1 MCGIT
6 GVVYN
11 NTYSKEHL
19 TDVTSRMLAPIE
31 HRGPDSSGIWSNEK
45 LGVVLGHRRLSIID
59 LSENANQP
67 MQSKS
72 TRFVIS
78 YNGEVYNFKELKKE
92 LDQANYGVW
101 RGESDTEVILAAI
114 EHWGIER
121 AVSKFI
127 GMFCFALWDDEKEL
141 LHIVRDRMGI
151 KPVYWSMQNGNFI
164 FGSELKS
171 LMAFEKWNAEIDKNS
186 LALFM
191 KYKYVPCPATIF
203 KNAHQL
209 EAATILTFDK
219 NKNIKK
225 KKYWELDEIAKHGV
239 MQSNNEVKY
248 LDNEIFDLIN
258 SSVKYRLVSDVPIGA
273 FLSGGIDSS
282 VIVALMQENS
292 ILPINT
298 FSIGFSIGSYD
309 EAAYSKKIAEYLNTN
324 HTEYILEPEDAI
336 NIIPKLP
343 QIYDEPFSDSSQ
355 IPTFL
360 LSRLTSKSVK
370 VALSGDGGDEVF
382 GGYNR
387 YIYADKYFE
396 KLNSIPIW
404 LQNASK
410 NFIHSISEDSW
421 GRILKCFPK
430 KYALNHPGDKLY
442 KLASVIGKDRVGT
455 YKTLISDWQFEDNLI
470 MGDEI
475 YHDIDFNNPSYF
487 DSTNSVEYM
496 QLMDQMNYLPND
508 ILTKVD
514 RASMANSLEVR
525 IPYLD
530 HRIIEAMWK
539 LPRQYKI
546 NNGISKIILRKILG
560 KYAEPIDFNRAKAGF
575 SLPISEWLRGPL
587 KDWAESLLSSQA
599 IKKCGL
605 INHKTINKK
614 WIEHQSGKNNWHS
627 HIWSVLMFNAWHE
640 HWIEK
645 K

>member
-1 MCGIT
+1 MCGFA

-11 NTYSKEHL
+11 KLHSKEHL
-19 TDVTSRMLAPIE
+19 SDVTSRMLAPIE

-45 LGVVLGHRRLSIID
+45 LGVTLGHRRLSIID
-59 LSENANQP
+59 LSENGKQP

-72 TRFVIS
+72 TRFVIT
-78 YNGEVYNFKELKKE
+78 YNGEVYNFKELRKE
-92 LDQANYGVW
+92 LDEVNYGSW

-114 EHWGIER
+114 EYWGIER

-127 GMFCFALWDDEKEL
+127 GMFCFALWDNEEKL

-151 KPVYWSMQNGNFI
+151 KPVYWAIKDGNFI

-171 LMAFEKWNAEIDKNS
+171 LMAFEKWDAEIDKNS

-225 KKYWELDEIAKHGV
+225 SKYWSLDEIAKSGIT
-239 MQSNNEVKY
+239 NNNIGKECLENK
-248 LDNEIFDLIN
+248 IFELIN
-258 SSVKYRLVSDVPIGA
+258 SAVKYRLVSDVPIGA

-282 VIVALMQENS
+282 AIVALMQENS
-292 ILPINT
+292 VLPVNT
-298 FSIGFSIGSYD
+298 FSIGFSIDSYD
-309 EAAYSKKIAEYLNTN
+309 EATYSREIAQHLNTN
-324 HTEYILEPEDAI
+324 HTEYILEAEDAI
-336 NIIPKLP
+336 DIIPKLP
-343 QIYDEPFSDSSQ
+343 QVYDEPFSDSSQ

-360 LSRLTSKSVK
+360 LSKLTSKSVK
-370 VALSGDGGDEVF
+370 VALSGDGGDEIF

-387 YIYADKYFE
+387 YVYADKYFD
-396 KLNSIPIW
+396 KLNSMPTW

-410 NFIHSISEDSW
+410 DFIHSISKDSW
-421 GRILKCFPK
+421 SSLLKYFPK
-430 KYALNHPGDKLY
+430 KYAFNHAGDKLY
-442 KLASVIGKDRVGT
+442 KLASVIGENNVEM
-455 YKTLISDWQFEDNLI
+455 YKTLISDWKFEDNLI
-470 MGDEI
+470 LGDEI
-475 YHDIDFNNPSYF
+475 YNDIDLKKPSFF
-487 DSTNSVEYM
+487 DDTNLVEYM
-496 QLMDQMNYLPND
+496 QLMDQMHYLPND

-530 HRIIEAMWK
+530 HRIIEEMWK
-539 LPRQYKI
+539 LPRRYKI
-546 NNGISKIILRKILG
+546 NNGISKILLRKILG
-560 KYAEPIDFNRAKAGF
+560 KYIEPIKFDRTKRGF

-587 KDWAESLLSSQA
+587 KDWAESLLSTQA
-599 IKKCGL
+599 VKNCGL
-605 INHKTINKK
+605 LNHKTINKK
-614 WIEHQSGKNNWHS
+614 WSEHQSGKNNWHG
-627 HIWSVLMFNAWHE
+627 HIWNILMFSAWHE
-640 HWIEK
+640 HWVEK